1 MDLTLKQSL
10 ALFGNEPLDPNLNSN
25 MRIMQFGLESCHFF
39 LQITVVQTAGGSS
52 PIKLFLQELFVM
64 AKKAKTGQ

>member
-1 MDLTLKQSL
+1 
-10 ALFGNEPLDPNLNSN
+10 
-25 MRIMQFGLESCHFF
+25 MQFGLKSCRFF

-64 AKKAKTGQ
+64 EKKTKTVTKFPTPSIPPQNWLF